1 MSFIYHPKNPEDALR
16 IIALRE
22 RASSGDVESQYEY
35 GHFLI
40 YDSEAEPK
48 EVAAQEG
55 FRWLKSAAEK
65 GHAKAIQGVASILLR
80 NHFGVPTDNEEGM
93 RLSFLAAEMGSRE
106 AIETLAYHFS
116 YDDNPELIKGYAY
129 FRLSE
134 YSSTQCGFSPEIAA
148 DNISQIKVGL
158 DQGQLAEG
166 DELFASLRDKLEMN
180 PHWRKER
187 DVTRR
192 SNDRD
197 RYTWLLDRYAEVL
210 HYADGYPEEFARIKG
225 MLDEMESR
233 MNKSDMAEIRMRRA
247 MQGLPNS
254 PDNENNH
261 PASSRTGCLGIM
273 IALFVLPAYLYHWS
287 KV

>member
-1 MSFIYHPKNPEDALR
+1 MSFIYHPRNPEDALR

-55 FRWLKSAAEK
+55 FRWLKSAADK

-158 DQGQLAEG
+158 DQWQLAEG

-225 MLDEMESR
+225 RDSHAAR
-233 MNKSDMAEIRMRRA
+233 HA
-247 MQGLPNS
+247 
-254 PDNENNH
+254 
-261 PASSRTGCLGIM
+261 RTAQL
-273 IALFVLPAYLYHWS
+273 A
-287 KV
+287 